1 MSVTAFTVLSEFRF
15 DVAHAIYGSEQ
26 LQGSVEKLSST
37 VDSAMTSVKNMGMG
51 LAMQFT
57 NAQAGIGGLLYGA
70 LSSSDKFM
78 NSQLSFVQII
88 DSNMTHLTGTIG
100 TMNEKMAVSQKIMG
114 DIQKDASKFG
124 LSGSDLMEG
133 TKSMAALLAPK
144 GLAGENF
151 GMARSM
157 SRNLLKSAPLLG
169 VHPMEVQGQMMRAV
183 GDNSGGQASMGDTLF
198 RRLLGEAPEPFKQAG
213 VTDAKGFNALD
224 MAKRVNLLND
234 AMGKFTKN
242 TDLLS
247 MRANTMAGIMQ
258 RFKDLL
264 SGPFSILKRI
274 GDVLMPLLVQGLTM
288 LADWIEKDGRRI
300 IDSFAKFM
308 KGFLDNPKEFL
319 LQLMQLKS
327 LSSDLGMATKFASL
341 AISLIHLKELFH
353 FLAKLPIIGP
363 VINQIGAF
371 LQSIQ
376 FTGKLMEYLRYG
388 FANLGTVMMNY
399 VWPALK
405 ILFRGLVE
413 FGGWIAVFLIP
424 LQGLSRAIARMK
436 LESVEWLANN
446 MADITET
453 MESLSFSFGL
463 LFTPIEDLIK
473 GFEELFFLII
483 GGTGFLDL
491 GKSSLMGFADVVK
504 WFAEGIMLAW
514 SAVRGVVAGMMD
526 FITTVITNIQVIMGN
541 LMNGNFADMNL
552 GTENAFAN
560 FGKGFMEEMDKSFN
574 RVYNPTMDG
583 NVDNAKVVSQV
594 NNYDVKMNNSF
605 KEVLQPDRIA
615 FTIKEQLEKGSTNRT
630 SAKGN
635 SFASKAVK
643 AV

>member
-15 DVAHAIYGSEQ
+15 DVAKAIYGSEQ
-26 LQGSVEKLSST
+26 LQGSVEKLSNT
-37 VDSAMTSVKNMGMG
+37 VDSAMTSVKNMGLG
-51 LAMQFT
+51 IAMQFS
-57 NAQAGIGGLLYGA
+57 NAQAGIGGLIYGA

-88 DSNMTHLTGTIG
+88 DSNMGHLTGTIG
-100 TMNEKMAVSQKIMG
+100 TMNDKMAVSQKIMN
-114 DIQKDASKFG
+114 DIQKDASNFG
-124 LSGSDLMEG
+124 LSGSSLLEM
-133 TKSMAALLAPK
+133 TKGLSAMLVPK

-151 GMARSM
+151 KGARDM
-157 SRNLLKSAPLLG
+157 SRNLLKSSANLG
-169 VHPMEVQGQMMRAV
+169 IDPNEVQGQLLRAIE
-183 GDNSGGQASMGDTLF
+183 GSASMGDTLF
-198 RRLLGEAPEPFKQAG
+198 RRLIAEAPEPFKQANIN
-213 VTDAKGFNALD
+213 DAKGFNALD
-224 MAKRVNLLND
+224 TAKRFDILNG
-234 AMGKFTKN
+234 ALAKFANN
-242 TDLLS
+242 TQILEA
-247 MRANTMAGIMQ
+247 RANTMSGVMQ
-258 RFKDLL
+258 RFKDLFA
-264 SGPFSILKRI
+264 GPFSVLKRI

-341 AISLIHLKELFH
+341 VISFIHLEELFH

-376 FTGKLMEYLRYG
+376 FTGKLMEFIKYG
-388 FANLGTVMMNY
+388 FSNLGTVMMNY

-453 MESLSFSFGL
+453 MESLSFSLGL